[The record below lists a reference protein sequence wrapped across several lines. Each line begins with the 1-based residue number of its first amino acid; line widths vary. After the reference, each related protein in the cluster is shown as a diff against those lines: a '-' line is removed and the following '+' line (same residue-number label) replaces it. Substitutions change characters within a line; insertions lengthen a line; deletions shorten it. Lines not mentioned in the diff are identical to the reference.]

1 MMIMMIMTTMLMVFL
16 MMMIMSMMMSMM
28 SAMMSAMMTSTNQT
42 FYTKIWMVLKKLT
55 EMLILITRLAFSFAF
70 EES

>member
-1 MMIMMIMTTMLMVFL
+1 MMIMMMMTTMLMMMMIL
-16 MMMIMSMMMSMM
+16 MMMISMM

-55 EMLILITRLAFSFAF
+55 EKLIPITRLAFSFAF